1 MVHARTVANID
12 INQKDDFIFQVS
24 RSCITEI
31 NKIFKNNTADINMVM
46 TLCNLLGY
54 SHSYSITSGK
64 LWNYF
69 RDEID
74 GTDDYVSD
82 GKSFEYKTKLIG
94 NTPV

>member
-31 NKIFKNNTADINMVM
+31 NKIFKNNTADINLVM

-54 SHSYSITSGK
+54 SRSYSITSGK
-64 LWNYF
+64 LWNYC

-82 GKSFEYKTKLIG
+82 DKSFEYKTKLIG

>member
-24 RSCITEI
+24 RSCITKI
-31 NKIFKNNTADINMVM
+31 NKIFKNNTADINLVM
-46 TLCNLLGY
+46 KLCNLLGY

-64 LWNYF
+64 LWNYC